1 MGHSARFH
9 HGLHIR
15 EVKVDGGGQ
24 SDQVR
29 DALNA
34 LAEHIVSNTESFQ
47 HGSAFAN
54 HLKETVIGNDHQ
66 CIHILLQLVDAHLR
80 VAHALLA
87 LKLEGLGDNGDGE
100 TAQFSC
106 DISHNRRSA
115 GACAAAHTGGDKD
128 KVGSLQ
134 QLSQLFTAFLSGAL
148 ADFGHSTRA
157 QPFGQLFSDLQGVIR
172 MRSGKRLAVRIHSN
186 KVDALQ
192 FGLDHAV
199 HGIGTA
205 AAASDYFDRR
215 KRIFG
220 LLLVNLLQFKHGLS
234 SSCGT
239 QVVSAAEQIAE
250 ESANAALGS
259 TCAGFGV
266 NDQIKQSQRA

>member
-1 MGHSARFH
+1 
-9 HGLHIR
+9 
-15 EVKVDGGGQ
+15 
-24 SDQVR
+24 
-29 DALNA
+29 
-34 LAEHIVSNTESFQ
+34 
-47 HGSAFAN
+47 
-54 HLKETVIGNDHQ
+54 
-66 CIHILLQLVDAHLR
+66 
-80 VAHALLA
+80 
-87 LKLEGLGDNGDGE
+87 
-100 TAQFSC
+100 
-106 DISHNRRSA
+106 
-115 GACAAAHTGGDKD
+115 
-128 KVGSLQ
+128 
-134 QLSQLFTAFLSGAL
+134 
-148 ADFGHSTRA
+148 
-157 QPFGQLFSDLQGVIR
+157 